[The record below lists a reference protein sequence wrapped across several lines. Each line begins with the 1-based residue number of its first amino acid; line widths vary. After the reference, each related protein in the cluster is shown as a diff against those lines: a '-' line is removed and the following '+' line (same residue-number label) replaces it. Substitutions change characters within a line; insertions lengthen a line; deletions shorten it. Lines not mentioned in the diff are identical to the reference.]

1 MNGQDDD
8 DVRDVDGPQG
18 PTQSDI
24 ERYGSEDYELN
35 ANRRNPYPGFIWRLV
50 AGVAFVAFAIALLL
64 NVLLPALSNRSNTSD
79 VPERIPALVTAV
91 IDARTIRVEVDG
103 EERVVRYIGVRTPIT
118 GEPFHEVATESNRQ
132 WTQGRE
138 VLLEAD
144 ENDSDVEGRLLR
156 YVWLDGAMINLDL
169 IGVGLASVSEP
180 GRNDRYFS
188 VFQRA
193 EGNAQS
199 AGLGI
204 WSEDER
210 AVSVAKVTSP
220 QP

>member
-1 MNGQDDD
+1 MNGQDED

-79 VPERIPALVTAV
+79 VPERIPALVMAV

-103 EERVVRYIGVRTPIT
+103 EERVVRYIGVRTPT
-118 GEPFHEVATESNRQ
+118 AGEPFHEVAIESNRQ

-144 ENDSDVEGRLLR
+144 ENDSDVEGRLVR

-193 EGNAQS
+193 ESNAQS

-210 AVSVAKVTSP
+210 TVSVAKVTSP